1 MKKVSGQFSTSNF
14 FTCFEGCRVW
24 FAGYGAW
31 FVGFGVWNAGYSAQF
46 NMTKHE
52 NDIFVS
58 MNHDSMSKTK
68 ALLTSLKF

>member
-1 MKKVSGQFSTSNF
+1 M
-14 FTCFEGCRVW
+14 W
-24 FAGYGAW
+24 FAGYRAW
-31 FVGFGVWNAGYSAQF
+31 FVGRGVWNAGYSAQF
-46 NMTKHE
+46 NMTKGE

>member
-1 MKKVSGQFSTSNF
+1 MV
-14 FTCFEGCRVW
+14 CRLQGMVCW
-24 FAGYGAW
+24 
-31 FVGFGVWNAGYSAQF
+31 VGVWNAGYSVQF
-46 NMTKHE
+46 NMTKRE

>member
-1 MKKVSGQFSTSNF
+1 M
-14 FTCFEGCRVW
+14 W

-46 NMTKHE
+46 NMTKRE

-58 MNHDSMSKTK
+58 MDHDSMSKTK